1 MLISFR
7 AWFYPLFALLSFS
20 LFIASLGLGAMS
32 IHPFDIFSSLMGLFG
47 HLSDVKNADVVQFL
61 ILEVRLPRTVT
72 AMLVGASLAASGVV
86 MQGLF
91 RNPLADPTLIG
102 VSAGASFGA
111 VSAIVLLSG
120 FGAVLV
126 SYLLPIGAFTGGM
139 LATFLVYRVAT
150 RFGQTDTALLLLG
163 GIAIGAVA
171 SAGIGTLSYFAND
184 AELRDL
190 TLWSMGSVSKTQWLN
205 ILLASPVLIISM
217 AILFRYRSI
226 LNAMS
231 MGEHVAYQ
239 MGHDVKRIKK
249 ILLILTA
256 LIVSVSVS
264 ISGIILFIGLVVPH
278 LLRMLVGADHKHLL
292 PLSMLAGAAL
302 LLVADIISRFVV
314 APAELPVG
322 LVMSLIGSPFFIL
335 LLVQQKRA
343 SS

>member
-1 MLISFR
+1 
-7 AWFYPLFALLSFS
+7 
-20 LFIASLGLGAMS
+20 MS
-32 IHPFDIFSSLMGLFG
+32 IHPSDIFSSLMVLFG
-47 HLSDVKNADVVQFL
+47 HLSSVENADVIQFL

-72 AMLVGASLAASGVV
+72 AILVGASLAASGVV
-86 MQGLF
+86 LQGLF

-111 VSAIVLLSG
+111 VSVIVLLSSL
-120 FGAVLV
+120 GAVLV
-126 SYLLPIGAFTGGM
+126 SYLLPIGAFAGGM

-150 RFGQTDTALLLLG
+150 RFGQTETSLLLLG
-163 GIAIGAVA
+163 GIAVGALG
-171 SAGIGTLSYFAND
+171 SAGIGILSYFAND

-190 TLWSMGSVSKTQWLN
+190 TLWSMGSVSKTEWLN
-205 ILLASPVLIISM
+205 IALASPILLVGLFII
-217 AILFRYRSI
+217 FRYRAI

-249 ILLILTA
+249 ILLVLTA
-256 LIVSVSVS
+256 LLVSVSVS

-292 PLSMLAGAAL
+292 PLSMLGGAAL
-302 LLVADIISRFVV
+302 LLIADIISRFVV

-322 LVMSLIGSPFFIL
+322 LVMSLLGSPFFIL

-343 SS
+343 VS

>member
-1 MLISFR
+1 
-7 AWFYPLFALLSFS
+7 
-20 LFIASLGLGAMS
+20 
-32 IHPFDIFSSLMGLFG
+32 
-47 HLSDVKNADVVQFL
+47 
-61 ILEVRLPRTVT
+61 
-72 AMLVGASLAASGVV
+72 
-86 MQGLF
+86 
-91 RNPLADPTLIG
+91 
-102 VSAGASFGA
+102 
-111 VSAIVLLSG
+111 
-120 FGAVLV
+120 
-126 SYLLPIGAFTGGM
+126 
-139 LATFLVYRVAT
+139 
-150 RFGQTDTALLLLG
+150 
-163 GIAIGAVA
+163 
-171 SAGIGTLSYFAND
+171 
-184 AELRDL
+184 
-190 TLWSMGSVSKTQWLN
+190 
-205 ILLASPVLIISM
+205 
-217 AILFRYRSI
+217 
-226 LNAMS
+226 MS